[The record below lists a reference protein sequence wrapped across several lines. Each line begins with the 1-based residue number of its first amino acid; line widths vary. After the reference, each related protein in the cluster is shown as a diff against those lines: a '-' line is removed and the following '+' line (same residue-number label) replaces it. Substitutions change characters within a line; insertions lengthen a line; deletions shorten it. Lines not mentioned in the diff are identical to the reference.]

1 MEDVSITSK
10 DFIQRY
16 LEQYPERPMVRL
28 SIGQTVKTESVG
40 KLWITKVVEVDSSLV
55 LLMFDKDKRTEWIYR
70 VSTRLGP
77 LFSEEQK
84 KAKMVVE

>member
-28 SIGQTVKTESVG
+28 SIGQTVKTECG
-40 KLWITKVVEVDSSLV
+40 EIVDQEG
-55 LLMFDKDKRTEWIYR
+55 RWWR
-70 VSTRLGP
+70 
-77 LFSEEQK
+77 
-84 KAKMVVE
+84 